1 MQGFK
6 SFPEK
11 TKMTFE
17 GGMTAIIGPNGS
29 GKSNISDSIR
39 WVLGEM
45 SAKSLRGARM
55 EDVIFNGT
63 PKRPAANCATVS
75 LFLDT
80 SGEYIAHRGVIGD
93 AEDEEPGLAPRQ
105 RIWDAEEAV
114 ITRKY
119 YRSGESEYYIN
130 KKQVRLKD
138 IYEFFYDTGIGREG
152 YSVIGQGRI
161 AEVLSVKGDERRSIF
176 EEASGISK
184 FRIKK
189 TETERKLRDTD
200 ANLDRVRDIFAEV
213 SSRIEPLRKEAEN
226 AGKFIA
232 LSEEKKKLEVT
243 IWLQRIDMLRG
254 DLESAESALAS
265 SKLELDLAGDE
276 LDSIQREEDE
286 FNEKGYALLQR
297 RSSLDERSAVLADES
312 AGIIQSS
319 AVCETETR
327 HYREKIESNARE
339 AALVSGRRSASE
351 ELAASC
357 RKALDEILASAEELK
372 KKGEEL
378 ERERETIMLPASD
391 AEKRRAEAL
400 AAIAAAEDR
409 LTEIIKRTSSCRAL
423 IASAEKRGGARS
435 DRVEESRARLA
446 SLTGKR
452 DELARKESSVAS
464 ELNALKARAVEL
476 GTLIESAE
484 KERENS
490 VSKVSAANIRS
501 AAAEQQRESL
511 LRLERLFEGYSD
523 SVKTV
528 MRQASEGKIKRD
540 GKPIDLRGTVA
551 SLLSAEGEYVVA
563 METALGASVQFIVS
577 GSEKDA
583 KTAIA
588 YLKST
593 GGGRITVL
601 PLDTVKGRRCDVS
614 RIKDC
619 SGFIGIASDL
629 IICDAEYKCI
639 ADELLGRTVIAEDLD
654 KASVMAAKCGYTV
667 KIVTK
672 DGQII
677 NAGGSYTGGSPQK
690 KVGIFTRSADIDKL
704 DAEIAELNTAL
715 MEAEMGKRSAEK
727 RLASYREELAE
738 VNANIDSLAEDA
750 EKLRTEL
757 SFAEATRGEE
767 ESKLSG
773 MLESDRRN
781 EEEKQAL
788 SDELKT
794 LEDEEKELRRAK
806 NDREMDI
813 IAAEEAISKA
823 NAASESIRADISD
836 ISMQLVSLN
845 AKAGSEQ
852 EKLDAVCERI
862 NEDGEK
868 LAEIER
874 ESEECESNIA
884 RGGESLAENARKL
897 AQIDA
902 EKEAIAAEKKGIDK
916 ELEERELTVPERKS
930 RLRQAQIRREQAFMS
945 HTKLETGKQ
954 AAQDEFDSVT
964 GKLWDEYELTYSD
977 AEQFRLP
984 EEERDKMPTR
994 LNSVK
999 AKIRAMGVINVKAVD
1014 EYRELK
1020 ERYDFLNAQID
1031 DLDRTRRKLDSEISR
1046 LDGKMKTVFLDT
1058 FARINTAF
1066 GRVFTE
1072 LFGGGSARVELTDP
1086 ADPLGC
1092 GIDIILHPPGKS
1104 VKSISL
1110 LSGGEQ
1116 SFAAIALY
1124 LALQEINPAPFCILD
1139 EIESALDEVN
1149 QAKLMDYIKA
1159 HCEST
1164 QYLLITHRRG
1174 TMERADTLYGI
1185 TMREKGVSEYL
1196 KLDLSTLGEKYKDYT
1211 DGKE

>member
-6 SFPEK
+6 SFPER

-45 SAKSLRGARM
+45 SAKSLRGTRM

-63 PKRPAANCATVS
+63 PKRPAANYAVVT

-80 SGEYIAHRGVIGD
+80 SEEYMAHRGVI
-93 AEDEEPGLAPRQ
+93 ADEPEESGLTPRQ
-105 RIWDAEEAV
+105 RIWDTEEAV

-152 YSVIGQGRI
+152 YSVIGQGKI

-200 ANLDRVRDIFAEV
+200 ANLERVRDIFTEV
-213 SSRIEPLRKEAEN
+213 ESRVEPLRKEAEN
-226 AGKFIA
+226 AGKYIA
-232 LSEEKKKLEVT
+232 LSEEKKKLEVS
-243 IWLQRIDMLRG
+243 IWLERIDMLRG
-254 DLESAESALAS
+254 DLENAEKALAS

-276 LDSIQREEDE
+276 LDAVQREEDE
-286 FNEKGYALLQR
+286 FNNNGYALLQR
-297 RSSLDERSAVLADES
+297 RSALDEHSAQLADE
-312 AGIIQSS
+312 ALGISQSN
-319 AVCETETR
+319 AVFQTESR

-339 AALVSGRRSASE
+339 EALVRGRRSASE
-351 ELAASC
+351 ELAAAC
-357 RKALDEILASAEELK
+357 RKAIDGITAEAETLKEKGDGLDS
-372 KKGEEL
+372 
-378 ERERETIMLPASD
+378 ERERIMEPARL
-391 AEKRRAEAL
+391 AEQQRDKENSAIS
-400 AAIAAAEDR
+400 AANER

-423 IASAEKRGGARS
+423 IASAEKRGGAQS
-435 DRVEESRARLA
+435 GLLEESRTRLET
-446 SLTGKR
+446 LTSRR
-452 DELARKESSVAS
+452 DELAAREKQITG
-464 ELNALKARAVEL
+464 ELNGVRERMNEINDSIAKAD
-476 GTLIESAE
+476 T
-484 KERENS
+484 EREKF
-490 VSKVSAANIRS
+490 VSLVNKANIRS

-528 MRQASEGKIKRD
+528 MRQASEGRIKCEGRA
-540 GKPIDLRGTVA
+540 IDLRGTVA

-583 KTAIA
+583 KAA
-588 YLKST
+588 LGYLKAT
-593 GGGRITVL
+593 GGGRVTVL

-619 SGFIGIASDL
+619 AGFVGIASDL
-629 IICDAEYKCI
+629 IICDKEYKCI

-654 KASVMAAKCGYTV
+654 KASVMAARCGYSV

-690 KVGIFTRSADIDKL
+690 KVGLFTRSADIDKL
-704 DAEIAELNTAL
+704 DAEISELNNALMQAEL
-715 MEAEMGKRSAEK
+715 GKRSAEK
-727 RLASYREELAE
+727 RLASLRDELAAQSE
-738 VNANIDSLAEDA
+738 TAERLSADA
-750 EKLRTEL
+750 ERVRTDL

-767 ESKLSG
+767 SSKLTG

-781 EEEKQAL
+781 SEEKQTLAE
-788 SDELKT
+788 ELEQ
-794 LEDEEKELRRAK
+794 LEKEEASLRKAISAS
-806 NDREMDI
+806 EMNVL
-813 IAAEEAISKA
+813 AAEETIAKA
-823 NAASESIRADISD
+823 NAASENIRASIAELN
-836 ISMQLVSLN
+836 MQLVTLN
-845 AKAGSEQ
+845 ARRNAEQ
-852 EKLDAVCERI
+852 DKLDSVTERI
-862 NEDGEK
+862 GEDDEK
-868 LAEIER
+868 LAEIAAETA
-874 ESEECESNIA
+874 ECEERI
-884 RGGESLAENARKL
+884 RTGTESFELNTRKL
-897 AQIDA
+897 AEIET
-902 EKEAIAAEKKGIDK
+902 EKTAIAAEKKDIDK
-916 ELEERELTVPERKS
+916 ELEDREKTVPERKA
-930 RLRQAQIRREQAFMS
+930 RLREAQIRREQAFQS
-945 HTKLETGKQ
+945 HTRLESGKQ
-954 AAQDEFDSVT
+954 AAQEEYTAVS

-984 EEERDKMPTR
+984 EDDREKMPTR

-1020 ERYDFLNAQID
+1020 ERYDFLKTQID
-1031 DLDRTRRKLDSEISR
+1031 DLDRTRRKLDNELSR
-1046 LDGKMKTVFLDT
+1046 LDTKMKDVFLDT
-1058 FARINTAF
+1058 FARINSAF

-1072 LFGGGSARVELTDP
+1072 LFGGGTARAELTDP
-1086 ADPLGC
+1086 SDPLGC
-1092 GIDIILHPPGKS
+1092 GIDIILRPPGKS
-1104 VKSISL
+1104 VRSISL

-1159 HCEST
+1159 HCGKT

-1174 TMERADTLYGI
+1174 TMERADTLYGV

-1196 KLDLSTLGEKYKDYT
+1196 KLDLDTLGEKFREYT
-1211 DGKE
+1211 DDKE